1 MSTNENNIST
11 RLKTVIELV
20 FNEKGRVKELERL
33 TEIPASSWKNF
44 LNGQQKATISM
55 VEKISQ
61 ILPTQAFW
69 IATGITD
76 FDYGHSSPDDVSIF
90 KDLKSNATNEF
101 FLEEIKSSNEKITKI
116 MTKGLKVLASL
127 NLIDSDQVPAT
138 NNASF
143 YQTVRWIEIFL
154 DRYLLRVP
162 IDAAIE
168 IFNQLRVKVN
178 SLSNTEIDD
187 QQQQLIA
194 SLDLKFSI
202 KKEELERLIN
212 QINLAQDK
220 RIATYDHQ
228 AT

>member
-1 MSTNENNIST
+1 MKNTIEERFVILLESKMKEEGHGFWGKLEEKTGVTSQRWRKAYS
-11 RLKTVIELV
+11 RLQRPTSDMLEKV
-20 FNEKGRVKELERL
+20 FKEW
-33 TEIPASSWKNF
+33 PDH
-44 LNGQQKATISM
+44 
-55 VEKISQ
+55 
-61 ILPTQAFW
+61 AFW
-69 IATGITD
+69 LATGITD
-76 FDYGHSSPDDVSIF
+76 FDYGHRSPDDVSIL
-90 KDLKSNATNEF
+90 KDLKNNATNEF

-127 NLIDSDQVPAT
+127 DLIDSDQVPAT

-202 KKEELERLIN
+202 KKEELERLRN
-212 QINLAQDK
+212 QINLVQDK

>member
-1 MSTNENNIST
+1 MKNTIEERFVILLESKMKEEGHGFWGKLEEKTGVTSQRWRKAYS
-11 RLKTVIELV
+11 RLQRPTSDMLEKV
-20 FNEKGRVKELERL
+20 FKEW
-33 TEIPASSWKNF
+33 PDH
-44 LNGQQKATISM
+44 
-55 VEKISQ
+55 
-61 ILPTQAFW
+61 AFW
-69 IATGITD
+69 LATGITD
-76 FDYGHSSPDDVSIF
+76 FDYGHRSPDDVSIL
-90 KDLKSNATNEF
+90 KDLKNNATNEF

-127 NLIDSDQVPAT
+127 DLIDSDQVPAT

-162 IDAAIE
+162 IDTAIE

-202 KKEELERLIN
+202 KKEELERLRN
-212 QINLAQDK
+212 QINLVQDK